1 MGTTGTLGT
10 AGMGTGMTEGRRRG
24 AVLGTAAVA
33 VAAVAVAVAWK
44 HGLGE
49 WVRGVRW
56 EDVQEAVRNAGA
68 WGPAVCIALL
78 AGCTVAF
85 MATTPVVVLAGLLY
99 GLPWALA
106 ICWAGLGLGMAG
118 AFGLSRTLLRGRLE
132 RRYGE
137 HPLYLK
143 IRRRLGKDGW
153 KLVFFMRMLPVNPY
167 PLLNYLFGLAPISF
181 RAYMLASLAGV
192 VPNILFLLLASRAA
206 GEVATGGLDARA
218 GALMG
223 AAAGLF
229 LLLCVLGRA
238 IGRREREREG
248 GGEG

>member
-1 MGTTGTLGT
+1 MS
-10 AGMGTGMTEGRRRG
+10 EGRRGGRFVMG
-24 AVLGTAAVA
+24 V
-33 VAAVAVAVAWK
+33 AVAVAVGAAAAVAWR
-44 HGLGE
+44 HGGWE
-49 WVRGVRW
+49 WVRGLRW
-56 EDVQEAVRNAGA
+56 EDVQEAVRGAGA

-85 MATTPVVVLAGLLY
+85 LATTPVVVLAGLLY
-99 GLPWALA
+99 GLPGALA

-153 KLVFFMRMLPVNPY
+153 KVVFFMRMLPVNPY

-218 GALMG
+218 CGLMG
-223 AAAGLF
+223 AAAGVF
-229 LLLCVLGRA
+229 LVLCVLGTWAGKRA
-238 IGRREREREG
+238 G
-248 GGEG
+248 

>member
-1 MGTTGTLGT
+1 MSD
-10 AGMGTGMTEGRRRG
+10 GRRG
-24 AVLGTAAVA
+24 GLVMGV
-33 VAAVAVAVAWK
+33 AVAVAVGAAAAVAWR
-44 HGLGE
+44 HGGWE
-49 WVRGVRW
+49 WVRGLRW
-56 EDVQEAVRNAGA
+56 EDVQEAVRGAGA

-85 MATTPVVVLAGLLY
+85 LATTPVVVLAGVLY
-99 GLPWALA
+99 GLPGALA

-132 RRYGE
+132 RRYGG

-143 IRRRLGKDGW
+143 IRRRMERDGW
-153 KLVFFMRMLPVNPY
+153 KVVFFMRMLPVNPY

-206 GEVATGGLDARA
+206 GEVATEGLDARA
-218 GALMG
+218 CALMA
-223 AAAGLF
+223 AAAGVF
-229 LLLCVLGRA
+229 LVLCVVGKWAGKRA
-238 IGRREREREG
+238 G
-248 GGEG
+248 